1 MNTVICVE
9 LNHSQVEHNQI
20 CSNYDPRTTLP
31 FCCEKYPTQYDAVQ
45 SFINGVFFNYRNILT
60 IFGTLYKSSDFLYVN
75 YWIINMIKHLLVWE
89 LRHFDLYPS
98 LYMFFAHKAYCRLI
112 TTVTWR
118 AISQV
123 STRKKYNFSFICF
136 TYKTLYFFIQLL
148 NLILLVLYA

>member
-1 MNTVICVE
+1 MIHGPPCLFVAKNIQHNMM
-9 LNHSQVEHNQI
+9 LYNHLLMV
-20 CSNYDPRTTLP
+20 
-31 FCCEKYPTQYDAVQ
+31 F
-45 SFINGVFFNYRNILT
+45 FFNYRNILT
-60 IFGTLYKSSDFLYVN
+60 IFGTLYKSSDFLHVN

-123 STRKKYNFSFICF
+123 STGKKYNFSFICF